1 MSEMA
6 AMRKRGLWIG
16 IATVLIAA
24 SVWSAAAWFL
34 WKTTVPSDLRLP
46 DLRPRDYFTSAELE
60 KADRYALFDRINWLL
75 STVCLFVV
83 LGVYAVRGARF
94 MRESAAGRIGTGML
108 LAMIGFGL
116 VWLVE
121 VPFSVV
127 GNWWD
132 RRHGVSKVG
141 YGELVFGG
149 WLALGVQFVFLS
161 AAIVIVMGL
170 AGIFGDR
177 WWIPGSAVFIGLAAL
192 FLFISPYT
200 VTDAHG
206 IDDPKLAADV
216 RRLAALEGVSDV
228 PVSVEDVHRYTS
240 AANAYATGIG
250 PSRKVFLWDTLLDG
264 RFTDGEVRVVVAHE
278 FGHQAHNHLPKG
290 LAWYA
295 LFAIPGA
302 WAIARITR
310 RRGGMRA
317 PEAVPLALL
326 VLAALSLAAQ
336 PVENVISR
344 HMEAEA
350 DWQALETTRD
360 PGAMTGLFRRFS
372 TTSLGDPTPPGW
384 AYVMLATH
392 PPLLDRIEMAQ
403 AWKARHPGERPLFA
417 PGQ

>member
-1 MSEMA
+1 
-6 AMRKRGLWIG
+6 MRTRGLWIG
-16 IATVLIAA
+16 IATVLIGAA
-24 SVWSAAAWFL
+24 VWSVAGWFL
-34 WKTTVPSDLRLP
+34 WRTTVPSDLATP
-46 DLRPRDYFTSAELE
+46 DVRARDYFTAAQLDQ
-60 KADRYALFDRINWLL
+60 ADRYSLFHRINWVL
-75 STVCLFVV
+75 STLVLFAV
-83 LGVYAVRGARF
+83 LGVYAVRGERF

-116 VWLVE
+116 VWLVQ
-121 VPFSVV
+121 VPFSVA

-149 WLALGVQFVFLS
+149 WLSLGVQFVFLS
-161 AAIVIVMGL
+161 LAILIVMGL

-192 FLFISPYT
+192 FVFVSPYL
-200 VTDAHG
+200 VTDAHA
-206 IDDPKLAADV
+206 IRDPVLATDV
-216 RRLAALEGVSDV
+216 KTLARLE
-228 PVSVEDVHRYTS
+228 
-240 AANAYATGIG
+240 YATGIG
-250 PSRKVFLWDTLLDG
+250 PSRKVFLWNTLLDG
-264 RFTDGEVRVVVAHE
+264 RFSDREVRVVVAHE
-278 FGHQAHNHLPKG
+278 FAHQEHDHLPKG
-290 LAWYA
+290 IAWYA

-310 RRGGMRA
+310 RRGGMRS

-326 VLAALSLAAQ
+326 ALAALSFAAAPLQ
-336 PVENVISR
+336 NVISR

-350 DWQALETTRD
+350 DWTALETTRD
-360 PGAMTGLFRRFS
+360 PDAMTGLFRRFS

-403 AWKARHPGERPLFA
+403 AWKARNPRATPLF
-417 PGQ
+417 GSDR

>member
-1 MSEMA
+1 MSEMTA
-6 AMRKRGLWIG
+6 TRTRSLWIG
-16 IATVLIAA
+16 IATVLIVAA
-24 SVWSAAAWFL
+24 AWGTSAWFL
-34 WKTTVPSDLRLP
+34 WKTTIPSNLRVPNLDAK
-46 DLRPRDYFTSAELE
+46 DYFTAAELA
-60 KADRYALFDRINWLL
+60 KGDRYALFHRINWLL
-75 STVCLFVV
+75 STVVLFTV
-83 LGVYAVRGARF
+83 LGVYAVRGTRF

-116 VWLVE
+116 VWLVQ
-121 VPFSVV
+121 VPFSVA

-141 YGELVFGG
+141 YFELVFGG
-149 WLALGVQFVFLS
+149 WLGLGAQFVFLS
-161 AAIVIVMGL
+161 VAIVIVMGL

-192 FLFISPYT
+192 FVFISPYT

-206 IDDPKLAADV
+206 IGDPKLAADV
-216 RRLAALEGVSDV
+216 RRLAALERVSDV
-228 PVSVEDVHRYTS
+228 HVSVEDVDRYTS

-250 PSRKVFLWDTLLDG
+250 PSRKVFLWNTLLDG
-264 RFTDGEVRVVVAHE
+264 RFTDSEVRVVVAHE
-278 FGHQAHNHLPKG
+278 FAHQSRNHLPKG

-302 WAIARITR
+302 WVIARITR
-310 RRGGMRA
+310 RKGGMRT

-326 VLAALSLAAQ
+326 VLAALSFAAQ
-336 PVENVISR
+336 PVENAISR
-344 HMEAEA
+344 HIEAEA
-350 DWQALETTRD
+350 DWRALETTRD
-360 PGAMTGLFRRFS
+360 PAGATGLFRRFS

-403 AWKARHPGERPLFA
+403 AWKARNPGAEPLF
-417 PGQ
+417 P